1 MSFLAR
7 RSFTAAVA
15 GSLISLVVA
24 SQAVAGPMMATPS
37 TELGLKSNVTEI
49 RSVHRRAARGGNG
62 AAAAAV
68 MGLFALGV
76 GAAIANSQ
84 REAYYESRPAYGYN
98 YGPSYAYGPAY
109 VEQPQYYYPQPYAYP
124 RHRNDGT
131 YWQQLERDRRDRESQ

>member
-7 RSFTAAVA
+7 RSFTASVA
-15 GSLISLVVA
+15 GSLLSLAVA

-37 TELGLKSNVTEI
+37 AELGLKSQITEV
-49 RSVHRRAARGGNG
+49 RSVHRRVARGGGNG
-62 AAAAAV
+62 AGAAAV
-68 MGLFALGV
+68 MGLFALGI

-84 REAYYESRPAYGYN
+84 RETYYESYPAYGYN
-98 YGPSYAYGPAY
+98 YAPAY
-109 VEQPQYYYPQPYAYP
+109 AQQPYYYEPQPYAYP